1 MIVSSSLVR
10 TTGFPISES
19 IAQGDTYKVG
29 VLNGPAYLT
38 LETIRNPDGYYTGSA
53 SFLSVSS
60 SKAASQVFGD
70 YDASAYIGRTNFGSL
85 TFTAANDIPSNNILI
100 KVATPENISID
111 SSGSLND
118 SLANLQQVTG
128 FFENNQGTQNILIT
142 LQDCN

>member
-85 TFTAANDIPSNNILI
+85 TLT
-100 KVATPENISID
+100 
-111 SSGSLND
+111 
-118 SLANLQQVTG
+118 
-128 FFENNQGTQNILIT
+128 
-142 LQDCN
+142 C

>member
-19 IAQGDTYKVG
+19 IAQGDTFKVG

-38 LETIRNPDGYYTGSA
+38 LETIRDSNGFYTGSA
-53 SFLSVSS
+53 SFSSISS
-60 SKAASQVFGD
+60 SRASSQVFGGFMSSM
-70 YDASAYIGRTNFGSL
+70 YVGETNFGSL
-85 TFTAANDIPSNNILI
+85 TFTAAKDLPSDSILI

-118 SLANLQQVTG
+118 SLANLQEVTG